1 MKIIYCFLIAFF
13 LQKSMAFAQVLPG
26 DQAEAAR
33 VKAMIKTASNDSIKC
48 DLIQQLGKIQLL
60 KPGNKK
66 TNLDSGLRYFLY
78 SVKFADSAK
87 LRVNNKYEGMLRVG
101 EAYFRLNNLRGGKQ
115 YFMSVIQA
123 YQRDRDKKREART
136 WLRFA
141 NMMKGSYQ
149 QRPEIITNLKKAAV
163 LYHEIG
169 EMAKE
174 AESFTSLGS
183 EYYTRV
189 KLDSAEYYSLQ
200 AVKLYQLS
208 HSNDLGFTYYDLS
221 LIYRNKGSLNKAL
234 QYALL
239 AIDIANKRG
248 DTLKYQSMAQRYGQL
263 AFVYSD
269 MNEHANALE
278 NFRRAVKTGTTNNI
292 GNATSDF
299 TYSYLTEFV
308 RECVFLNKPE
318 VALAEAGKIFKKYPP
333 VDSLQLGRQAESYGL
348 YYNALGK
355 YKLAE
360 NWYLKMVAY
369 YHCRLPS
376 ESWGNKILAGFYMAQ
391 KQYAKA
397 RTFLDKEF
405 KNIHS
410 DSQAFLNSAEDAMYY
425 YKIDSANKNFK
436 SALEHFRIFKQ
447 KSDSAFNVASSKQLA
462 EIQVRY
468 KTLQKE
474 AAIGALQKDRVLLL
488 DQVSQANYIR
498 NLIIG
503 MIILLLLFLG
513 VLINSFRQKQ
523 KASKIIQERNN
534 ELNDLLGDKDKLLE
548 EKQWLLKEIHHRVK
562 NNLQIVIGLL
572 QRQSDYVENKAAKD
586 AILNSENRMRS
597 IALIHQ
603 KLYQSDGPDLI
614 NMAEY
619 LEEFISY
626 LKDSCDP
633 GNRLQFEKDFDEIY
647 LSVAQAIP
655 LSLIMNEA
663 ITNSIKYAYPDDASN
678 LIGISL
684 KQIDKTHHKFTI
696 TDNGIGLPKDFDL
709 TKSNSM
715 GMNLMRGLSKQLG
728 GSFAIQTDSG
738 VTIAIIFE
746 TELLISD
753 EPSLYI

>member
-1 MKIIYCFLIAFF
+1 LLTTIADF
-13 LQKSMAFAQVLPG
+13 
-26 DQAEAAR
+26 QA
-33 VKAMIKTASNDSIKC
+33 N
-48 DLIQQLGKIQLL
+48 
-60 KPGNKK
+60 
-66 TNLDSGLRYFLY
+66 
-78 SVKFADSAK
+78 
-87 LRVNNKYEGMLRVG
+87 
-101 EAYFRLNNLRGGKQ
+101 RG
-115 YFMSVIQA
+115 
-123 YQRDRDKKREART
+123 
-136 WLRFA
+136 
-141 NMMKGSYQ
+141 
-149 QRPEIITNLKKAAV
+149 
-163 LYHEIG
+163 
-169 EMAKE
+169 
-174 AESFTSLGS
+174 
-183 EYYTRV
+183 
-189 KLDSAEYYSLQ
+189 
-200 AVKLYQLS
+200 
-208 HSNDLGFTYYDLS
+208 
-221 LIYRNKGSLNKAL
+221 
-234 QYALL
+234 
-239 AIDIANKRG
+239 
-248 DTLKYQSMAQRYGQL
+248 
-263 AFVYSD
+263 
-269 MNEHANALE
+269 
-278 NFRRAVKTGTTNNI
+278 
-292 GNATSDF
+292 
-299 TYSYLTEFV
+299 
-308 RECVFLNKPE
+308 
-318 VALAEAGKIFKKYPP
+318 
-333 VDSLQLGRQAESYGL
+333 
-348 YYNALGK
+348 
-355 YKLAE
+355 
-360 NWYLKMVAY
+360 
-369 YHCRLPS
+369 
-376 ESWGNKILAGFYMAQ
+376 GNKILAGFYMAQ

-425 YKIDSANKNFK
+425 YKIDSANNNFK
-436 SALEHFRIFKQ
+436 SALEHFRIFKR
-447 KSDSAFNVASSKQLA
+447 KSDSAFNVASSKQIA

-503 MIILLLLFLG
+503 MIILLLLFIG

-523 KASKIIQERNN
+523 KTSKIIQERNN

-572 QRQSDYVENKAAKD
+572 QRQSDYVDNKTAKD

-728 GSFAIQTDSG
+728 GSFAIQTDPG

-746 TELLISD
+746 TDLLISN
-753 EPSLYI
+753 EPSIYI